1 MKRRYLLSA
10 VLLLSAII
18 YSCDKNDVGR
28 IDSPV
33 KETGIKFYNFS
44 VNSPAVNYFAN
55 DMKVT
60 SAVSTTGAES
70 GTTGL
75 TYGVVYPANSSYA
88 TLDRGT
94 YDFKATRPSTAA
106 TDKNLVINKLTA
118 NVVEGKNYSLYMCGF
133 YNTTAKTSDAFM
145 LEDVLPAI
153 DTGFVYVRFVHVSP
167 NANPVD
173 FFMKRKNGPIT
184 ELSIAR
190 NVAFKSGT
198 AFVKIPQGVYDLI
211 IRYPNTTVDVY
222 NRPDVSVLKSNV
234 LTFSLRG
241 DITIGGTTAT
251 NRTFIDGS
259 PNR

>member
-10 VLLLSAII
+10 VLLLSTII
-18 YSCDKNDVGR
+18 LSCDKTDIQT

-33 KETGIKFYNFS
+33 KESGIKFYNFS

-55 DMKVT
+55 DIKVT

-75 TYGVVYPANSSYA
+75 TYGTVYPANGAYA

-133 YNTTAKTSDAFM
+133 YNATAKTTDAFI
-145 LEDVLPAI
+145 LEDVLPPI
-153 DTGFVYVRFVHVSP
+153 DTGFVYVRFLHVSP

-173 FFMKRKNGPIT
+173 FIMKRKNGPVG
-184 ELSIAR
+184 ELSIVK
-190 NVAFKSGT
+190 NIAFKSGS

-211 IRYPNTTVDVY
+211 IRYPNTSVDVY
-222 NRPDVSVLKSNV
+222 NRADFSVLKSNV
-234 LTFSLRG
+234 YTFNLRG
-241 DITIGGTTAT
+241 DITVGGTTAT
-251 NRTFIDGS
+251 NRTFVDAVN
-259 PNR
+259 NR